1 MRVTSVGGGG
11 SMSRLSLSHNVVAA
25 LHVNKGMNASWAD
38 RTPKDTLPK
47 YQALGRC
54 HSRVVPGVQ

>member
-1 MRVTSVGGGG
+1 
-11 SMSRLSLSHNVVAA
+11 MSRLSLSHNVVAA